1 MSSLISSA
9 KRKHAESRSHPQTDH
24 AAPAL
29 ATAQSVARDSAPFLA
44 PFAGT
49 IYDYESWGE
58 DAKSR
63 LSAVLVGKLG
73 SEFNLKEKVGSGGL
87 GGVVYTLAKPGMVVK
102 IVLDEYLRFLFNGR
116 VVEHFYSDFISD
128 FRLAETIGN
137 AELGPKVY
145 TFGKCVLPYEPGE
158 QDRLEECAKH
168 AYENNTTTD
177 DFGRNDYFSNFKGP
191 NILDGGVEFW
201 YMCMERLYDID
212 EATND
217 RIWKARREEI
227 KKEILELEPRAWDFE
242 FGFVKQT
249 GYDAS
254 DLRAFDL
261 LLDEESSDKNTAT
274 GNINKKPR
282 LDKLHQQLELR
293 F

>member
-1 MSSLISSA
+1 MSSVMSSA
-9 KRKHAESRSHPQTDH
+9 KRKHAAESRSHPQTDH
-24 AAPAL
+24 AAAAAPAL
-29 ATAQSVARDSAPFLA
+29 ATAQSVSHDRDTPFT
-44 PFAGT
+44 GS
-49 IYDYESWGE
+49 IYDYFRWGE

-63 LSAVLVGKLG
+63 LSAVLVNKLG
-73 SEFNLKEKVGSGGL
+73 SEFNLKEKVGSGGS
-87 GGVVYTLAKPGMVVK
+87 GGVVYTLANPDMVIK
-102 IVLDEYLRFLFNGR
+102 IVLDEYLKIYWNHETLLIC
-116 VVEHFYSDFISD
+116 EETD

-145 TFGKCVLPYEPGE
+145 TFGKCVLPYKPGE
-158 QDRLEECAKH
+158 QDILEECAAH

-177 DFGRNDYFSNFKGP
+177 DLGYNDYFSNFKGP
-191 NILDGGVEFW
+191 TFFDEGVKFW
-201 YMCMERLYDID
+201 YMCMERLYNID
-212 EATND
+212 EATNNT
-217 RIWKARREEI
+217 IWKARQEEI
-227 KKEILELEPRAWDFE
+227 KKEILELEPRASDFE
-242 FGFVKQT
+242 FGFVKKT
-249 GYDAS
+249 GYGAS